1 MTRKRGMATAFAAA
15 CLVLAG
21 CAGPLNL
28 MQESIYCDDA
38 RIAQGFDTYTVAN
51 RTGSLFDRKIGGLT
65 GLETWLRIS
74 VPNEGGE
81 FRVDYDA
88 TVSDGDFKIVFVD
101 EKNVDTVCEG
111 TARGSRVFTLDRGEY
126 ALKAVG
132 RMRVPKSPSN
142 CKRAKA
148 SPPLPRVTRSTTTRQ
163 WISNRLKADA
173 ADLPAWTRMRFHKK
187 RTTA

>member
-74 VPNEGGE
+74 VPNEGG
-81 FRVDYDA
+81 
-88 TVSDGDFKIVFVD
+88 
-101 EKNVDTVCEG
+101 
-111 TARGSRVFTLDRGEY
+111 ARGSRVFTLDRGGY

-132 RMRVPKSPSN
+132 
-142 CKRAKA
+142 AHA
-148 SPPLPRVTRSTTTRQ
+148 SAEIAFELQASEGVTAVATG
-163 WISNRLKADA
+163 DA
-173 ADLPAWTRMRFHKK
+173 FDDDQAVDLEPIES
-187 RTTA
+187 

>member
-81 FRVDYDA
+81 FRVDYDR
-88 TVSDGDFKIVFVD
+88 I
-101 EKNVDTVCEG
+101 
-111 TARGSRVFTLDRGEY
+111 RR
-126 ALKAVG
+126 
-132 RMRVPKSPSN
+132 
-142 CKRAKA
+142 
-148 SPPLPRVTRSTTTRQ
+148 
-163 WISNRLKADA
+163 
-173 ADLPAWTRMRFHKK
+173 
-187 RTTA
+187 

>member
-81 FRVDYDA
+81 FRVDYD
-88 TVSDGDFKIVFVD
+88 VFVD

-132 RMRVPKSPSN
+132 
-142 CKRAKA
+142 AHA
-148 SPPLPRVTRSTTTRQ
+148 SAEIAFELQASEGVTAVATG
-163 WISNRLKADA
+163 DA
-173 ADLPAWTRMRFHKK
+173 FDDDQAVDLEPIES
-187 RTTA
+187 

>member
-88 TVSDGDFKIVFVD
+88 TVPGRVRPQSRRGA
-101 EKNVDTVCEG
+101 CEC
-111 TARGSRVFTLDRGEY
+111 R
-126 ALKAVG
+126 
-132 RMRVPKSPSN
+132 
-142 CKRAKA
+142 
-148 SPPLPRVTRSTTTRQ
+148 
-163 WISNRLKADA
+163 NRL
-173 ADLPAWTRMRFHKK
+173 
-187 RTTA
+187 RTASERRRHRRCHG

>member
-51 RTGSLFDRKIGGLT
+51 R
-65 GLETWLRIS
+65 
-74 VPNEGGE
+74 N
-81 FRVDYDA
+81 
-88 TVSDGDFKIVFVD
+88 GDFKIVFVD

-111 TARGSRVFTLDRGEY
+111 TARGSRVFTLDRGGY

-132 RMRVPKSPSN
+132 
-142 CKRAKA
+142 AHA
-148 SPPLPRVTRSTTTRQ
+148 SAEIAFELQASEGVTAVATG
-163 WISNRLKADA
+163 DA
-173 ADLPAWTRMRFHKK
+173 FDDDQAVDLEPIES
-187 RTTA
+187 

>member
-38 RIAQGFDTYTVAN
+38 RIAQGFDTYTVAY

-111 TARGSRVFTLDRGEY
+111 TARGSRVFTLDRGGY

-132 RMRVPKSPSN
+132 
-142 CKRAKA
+142 AHA
-148 SPPLPRVTRSTTTRQ
+148 SAEIAFELQASEGVTAVATG
-163 WISNRLKADA
+163 DA
-173 ADLPAWTRMRFHKK
+173 FDDDQAVDLEPIES
-187 RTTA
+187 

>member
-51 RTGSLFDRKIGGLT
+51 RTGSLFDRKIGGPAWKHGFGSPSPTKAGSFASTTMRPYRTATSRSYSSMRRTLIPSAKERLAEAASSRST
-65 GLETWLRIS
+65 GESTPS
-74 VPNEGGE
+74 KP
-81 FRVDYDA
+81 
-88 TVSDGDFKIVFVD
+88 S
-101 EKNVDTVCEG
+101 
-111 TARGSRVFTLDRGEY
+111 
-126 ALKAVG
+126 G

>member
-111 TARGSRVFTLDRGEY
+111 TGRVRPQSRRGACECR
-126 ALKAVG
+126 
-132 RMRVPKSPSN
+132 
-142 CKRAKA
+142 
-148 SPPLPRVTRSTTTRQ
+148 
-163 WISNRLKADA
+163 NRL
-173 ADLPAWTRMRFHKK
+173 
-187 RTTA
+187 RTASERRRHRRCHG

>member
-1 MTRKRGMATAFAAA
+1 M
-15 CLVLAG
+15 V
-21 CAGPLNL
+21 
-28 MQESIYCDDA
+28 IDDS
-38 RIAQGFDTYTVAN
+38 RRCPFFSGRLRPPSRNGLIHQLSGRYRFDTYTVAN

-132 RMRVPKSPSN
+132 
-142 CKRAKA
+142 AHA
-148 SPPLPRVTRSTTTRQ
+148 SAEIAFELQASEGITAVATG
-163 WISNRLKADA
+163 DA
-173 ADLPAWTRMRFHKK
+173 FDDDQAVDLEPIES
-187 RTTA
+187 

>member
-51 RTGSLFDRKIGGLT
+51 RTGSLFDRKIGG
-65 GLETWLRIS
+65 
-74 VPNEGGE
+74 
-81 FRVDYDA
+81 
-88 TVSDGDFKIVFVD
+88 
-101 EKNVDTVCEG
+101 
-111 TARGSRVFTLDRGEY
+111 Y

-132 RMRVPKSPSN
+132 
-142 CKRAKA
+142 AHA
-148 SPPLPRVTRSTTTRQ
+148 SAEIAFELQASEGVTAVATG
-163 WISNRLKADA
+163 DA
-173 ADLPAWTRMRFHKK
+173 FDDDQAVDLEPIES
-187 RTTA
+187 